1 MKESP
6 EVGLNIPPES
16 LNLSQADLTPW
27 SVSFLQDYLDFLF
40 LCKVH
45 VPWDPNA
52 HNGTL
57 R

>member
-1 MKESP
+1 MNESP

-40 LCKVH
+40 LRKVH